1 MKPQPLALPLQF
13 LFPFPA
19 CLRLCLTH
27 CVSLAKGGLVA
38 LAQEQ
43 GMEEGGARKERQA
56 DWKHDAV
63 SGRVKKQMINRTVEN
78 REIGSE
84 AITAWGK
91 EQSSWFE
98 AGEVAGIREE
108 VPCKMVKYFRLS
120 GQLKSAVQSGNRP
133 LVCRRLLG
141 WGCWQPPAPSARPQ
155 EGGIAAGAAQPSE
168 PPANAS
174 SRDSWPRRGRGASVL
189 PKDIAVAGKCTK
201 KKAAKLLQ
209 QWANP
214 P

>member
-19 CLRLCLTH
+19 RLCLFLTH
-27 CVSLAKGGLVA
+27 CVSPAKGGLVA
-38 LAQEQ
+38 LAQDQ
-43 GMEEGGARKERQA
+43 GMEERGARKERQA
-56 DWKHDAV
+56 DWKHDAA

-84 AITAWGK
+84 AITVWGK

-98 AGEVAGIREE
+98 AGEVAGVREE
-108 VPCKMVKYFRLS
+108 IPCKMVKYFRLS

-133 LVCRRLLG
+133 LGCRRLLG
-141 WGCWQPPAPSARPQ
+141 WGCWQPPAPSARRRK
-155 EGGIAAGAAQPSE
+155 E
-168 PPANAS
+168 AS
-174 SRDSWPRRGRGASVL
+174 LRVL
-189 PKDIAVAGKCTK
+189 PSPVNHQLMPLQETPGPVEGEVPRSFPRTLLLLVNVQ